1 MTVYRAALA
10 EWTHDRVPLNWATSM
25 GNQGVALMVI
35 AERLG
40 DLSKAR
46 AAVEQIEIALA
57 TMREGGHAPLA
68 AYFEAQLPHARALL
82 DRLAGG

>member
-1 MTVYRAALA
+1 MTAYRAALE
-10 EWTHDRVPLNWATSM
+10 EWTRDRAPLDWAMSM

-40 DLSKAR
+40 DASKAR

-57 TMREGGHAPLA
+57 TMREGGHAPFA